1 LLPTKPVAAFWTLSV
16 LIANSLTPALAFP
29 EEPVLEAEL
38 EEPVEEFE
46 LFPVSED
53 KALDEA
59 GSGWALAVADVRIA
73 RIRID
78 QMLIA
83 GRSIE
88 ESSGRAFPTNVASS
102 VKTADPM

>member
-46 LFPVSED
+46 LFPVS
-53 KALDEA
+53 
-59 GSGWALAVADVRIA
+59 
-73 RIRID
+73 
-78 QMLIA
+78 
-83 GRSIE
+83 
-88 ESSGRAFPTNVASS
+88 
-102 VKTADPM
+102 

>member
-1 LLPTKPVAAFWTLSV
+1 MIENPE
-16 LIANSLTPALAFP
+16 TPALAFP

-38 EEPVEEFE
+38 EEPVEELE

-53 KALDEA
+53 EEPSCPNADDNELVD
-59 GSGWALAVADVRIA
+59 WALAVADVRIV

-88 ESSGRAFPTNVASS
+88 ESSGRAFPTTDASS
-102 VKTADPM
+102 VNTADPI